1 MKANVFKAQFVVAK
15 QKLRLPVSPECE
27 GRVAAANG
35 MLPKMYKGFPY
46 LRKIACEI
54 GHSFSVILV
63 FVGSQVRRRKT
74 RTRNNRGDIYKCLRQ
89 Q

>member
-1 MKANVFKAQFVVAK
+1 MKANVLKTQFVVAK
-15 QKLRLPVSPECE
+15 QKLRLPVRAERE

-54 GHSFSVILV
+54 GHSFSLRLV
-63 FVGSQVRRRKT
+63 AVEAQVRKRIT
-74 RTRNNRGDIYKCLRQ
+74 WIFISSCAA
-89 Q
+89 